1 MLAEMMVSLEQG
13 GFFRAS
19 FLFFFFF
26 QGECG
31 RGLLRFVVQGIRFS
45 YTGLEL
51 MVILLFYIP
60 GISVY
65 GRVFSMEIL

>member
-1 MLAEMMVSLEQG
+1 MWEGNVG
-13 GFFRAS
+13 GNDGFSRAGWV
-19 FLFFFFF
+19 FFF

-31 RGLLRFVVQGIRFS
+31 RGLSRFVVQGIRFS

-60 GISVY
+60 RISVY
-65 GRVFSMEIL
+65 GRVFSIEIL

>member
-1 MLAEMMVSLEQG
+1 MVEECGKGMLAEMMVSLEQG
-13 GFFRAS
+13 GFF
-19 FLFFFFF
+19 FF

-31 RGLLRFVVQGIRFS
+31 RGLSRFVVQGIRFS

-60 GISVY
+60 RISVY
-65 GRVFSMEIL
+65 GRVFSIEIL